1 MLRPGP
7 LNLITDVDGLMV
19 GNAED
24 TAARSGVTVVLPEKP
39 ASMAVDLRGGA
50 PGVRETGA
58 LDPDC
63 LVEEFHGLALAGG
76 SVFGLAAADGV
87 ADWLSER
94 GRGLNL
100 GPRAVP
106 VVPGA
111 ILFDLTNGGDK
122 DWGDTPP
129 YRQLGQNACAA
140 AGRRFAL
147 GNAGAG
153 LGAQAGAVK
162 GGLGSASI
170 MDDDGVIG
178 ALVAVN
184 SFGSPVMPRSTRLWA
199 AAFELD
205 DEMGGQSSASHAAP
219 PPAAGRTALDDLG
232 LPLESRLA
240 GNTTLG
246 VIATDIT
253 LTKAQA
259 RRVAIM
265 AQDGLARALRPAH
278 TPYDGDVVFVLSTG
292 ARALGLPTTPGPMA
306 LAKLGTLAAD
316 CLTRAIGRAIHH
328 AQSLGDIPAYR
339 ARSS

>member
-7 LNLITDVDGLMV
+7 LNLITDVDGLLV

-24 TAARSGVTVVLPEKP
+24 MAARSGVTVVLPEKP

-87 ADWLSER
+87 AAWLSEH
-94 GRGLNL
+94 GRGLAL

-111 ILFDLTNGGDK
+111 ILFDLTNGGNK

-129 YRQLGQNACAA
+129 YRQLGRDACAA

-184 SFGSPVMPRSTRLWA
+184 SFGSPVMPHSTRLWA
-199 AAFELD
+199 ATFELN
-205 DEMGGQSSASHAAP
+205 DEMGDQRAAAPAP
-219 PPAAGRTALDDLG
+219 PPAAGRAALDDLG

-259 RRVAIM
+259 RRIAIM

-292 ARALGLPTTPGPMA
+292 ARALGSAATPGPMA

-316 CLTRAIGRAIHH
+316 CLARAIGRAIHH

-339 ARSS
+339 APSP